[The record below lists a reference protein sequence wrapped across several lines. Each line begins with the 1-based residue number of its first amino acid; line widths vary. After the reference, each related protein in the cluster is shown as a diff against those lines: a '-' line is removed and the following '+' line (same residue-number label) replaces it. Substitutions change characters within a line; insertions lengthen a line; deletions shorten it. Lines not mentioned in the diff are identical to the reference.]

1 VLLALVGIAALW
13 IRAGKRE
20 QAAEL
25 LTLAVYHPACSRR
38 TQDRAG
44 RLLSRLEAELP
55 TADVALAEERGRRRH
70 LDDAV
75 CGILDAGLAH

>member
-1 VLLALVGIAALW
+1 LVGIAALW
-13 IRAGKRE
+13 NQAGQRA

-25 LTLAVYHPACSRR
+25 LTLAVYHLACSRR

-44 RLLSRLEAELP
+44 RRLSRLEAGLP
-55 TADVALAEERGRRRH
+55 AADVALAEGLGRRRH

-75 CGILDAGLAH
+75 RGILNAGLAH